1 MSVEAAELTVVAV
14 VFVVPAVLV
23 VVLAAV
29 VVPVVVVA
37 AEVEPWVLGVEQVPL
52 PQQ

>member
-1 MSVEAAELTVVAV
+1 MSVEVVELVAV
-14 VFVVPAVLV
+14 VFVAPAALV

-29 VVPVVVVA
+29 VVVVPVVA
-37 AEVEPWVLGVEQVPL
+37 AEVEPWVWGVEQVPL